1 VTRIA
6 VVVPVG
12 PLDHHQHYLRDCL
25 SSIRAQSRAADVVVL
40 VDDMADFSSS
50 WSRLLS
56 SDTDVVRYEAPWR
69 LGVAAAF
76 NAGVATA
83 FSEGADLAVMLG
95 ADDSLMPDALEAI
108 EARFE
113 ETDRATGYYWMG
125 VRYSDG
131 REDQFL
137 PCHAAAVTP
146 RLWQFTGGFSPAMGL
161 WAPDAAFVSVLLV
174 HAPELLIGVAIDREA
189 DGRSLYWHRIHEAQE
204 TADGVFWAQSGIGN
218 AIRNHLTGSFKP
230 AEGWGRYR

>member
-1 VTRIA
+1 MTRVA

-12 PLDHHQHYLRDCL
+12 PLAVHQKYLRDCL
-25 SSIRAQSRAADVVVL
+25 ASVRAQSRPADLFVL
-40 VDDMADFSSS
+40 VDDMAEVPGAYA
-50 WSRLLS
+50 RHLS
-56 SDTDVVRYEAPWR
+56 SDTDVVRYEATWR

-83 FSEGADLAVMLG
+83 FAEGANLVVMLG

-146 RLWQFTGGFSPAMGL
+146 GLWRFTGGFSPGMGF

-174 HAPELLIGVAIDREA
+174 HAPELLIGVAVDREA
-189 DGRSLYWHRIHEAQE
+189 DGRPLYWHRIHEAQE
-204 TADGVFWAQSGIGN
+204 TADGMFWAQSGIGN
-218 AIRNHLTGSFKP
+218 AIRDHLTESFAP